1 MAGRGVPETV
11 KTKDMTMT
19 AVMAA
24 LICAAGPLSIFV
36 GPVPLSLATF
46 AVYLSG
52 AVLGRK
58 RGTLAVALYR
68 GGREAWLRPAMM
80 AAGTA
85 VLYLTGTAWF
95 MVQTG
100 RTVGEAL
107 ALCVLPFL
115 PGDAAKIAAASVLAA
130 PVRRA
135 VLRGG

>member
-1 MAGRGVPETV
+1 
-11 KTKDMTMT
+11 
-19 AVMAA
+19 
-24 LICAAGPLSIFV
+24 
-36 GPVPLSLATF
+36 
-46 AVYLSG
+46 
-52 AVLGRK
+52 
-58 RGTLAVALYR
+58 
-68 GGREAWLRPAMM
+68 MM